1 MNSNHILIVW
11 MPGDQISDD
20 RAYRDYVLES
30 VRAGVL
36 VLPAD
41 AACEVMELS
50 QLGDVE
56 VVPGDTPSQSPA
68 EPATAPPV
76 GPSQSPAEPVTAPP
90 EGEPGTA
97 EGAEKRAILR
107 RLTDYRAAHGLGS
120 LDTIAKAT
128 RTRGR
133 INDNTLRM
141 LLTGDAQL
149 PVADW
154 RRIGRALDRL
164 EAAGEA
170 GTDG

>member
-36 VLPAD
+36 VLPSD
-41 AACEVMELS
+41 AACEVMELPL
-50 QLGDVE
+50 LGGVE
-56 VVPGDTPSQSPA
+56 VVPGDTPSQSSALPV
-68 EPATAPPV
+68 TAPPV

-90 EGEPGTA
+90 EGEPGEPGEPGEA

-107 RLTDYRAAHGLGS
+107 RLTDYRAAHGRGC
-120 LDTIAKAT
+120 LDGVAKAT

-141 LLTGDAQL
+141 LLTGD
-149 PVADW
+149 W